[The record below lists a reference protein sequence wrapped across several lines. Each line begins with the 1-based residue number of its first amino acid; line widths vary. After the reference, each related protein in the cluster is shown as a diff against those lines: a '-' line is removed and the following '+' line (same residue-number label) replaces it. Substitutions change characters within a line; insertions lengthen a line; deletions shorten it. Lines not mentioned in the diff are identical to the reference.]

1 MAILSQRNDHALSSI
16 KSLANEPWLKKRSV
30 VEVFRA
36 LKIPGHTTR
45 IVGGAIRNAIF
56 GVAVVDIDMATT
68 LKPDEVMAAAAG
80 ANIKAVPTG
89 IAHGTVTLVLDGD
102 TIEVTTLR
110 ADIDSDGR
118 HASVVFGTDWRGDAL
133 RRDFTVNALYCDPV
147 GELFDP
153 LGGMDDILARRIKF
167 IGEPEKR
174 VAEDYLRILRFIRF
188 HGAYGSGPIDAL
200 GMSAV
205 VRGRLGLGLL
215 SRERIW
221 SEFSKILVLDKS
233 SETID
238 LMFEYGLLVDILGGA
253 PQLGKFRRL
262 VKNEKEL
269 QLKADAVRRLGA
281 LGLFVPDDASRLGA
295 RFRLSRGDLKRLG
308 VIGANNWLVEG
319 IADLDEARRRLYRLG
334 RIGFQDLVLVNFECG
349 VGRANGVTLDKLYN
363 LSENWTRPEF
373 PIDGGD
379 LKAFGIRPGPEMG
392 RLLLDLENY
401 WVAADFK
408 PDRSALLACL
418 KELL

>member
-1 MAILSQRNDHALSSI
+1 MAILSQRNDRVLISR
-16 KSLANEPWLKKRSV
+16 KSLANEPWLKKSSV

-36 LKIPGHTTR
+36 LKMPGHTTR

-68 LKPDEVMAAAAG
+68 LRPDEVMAASAR

-89 IAHGTVTLVLDGD
+89 IAHGTVTLVLGGD
-102 TIEVTTLR
+102 VIEVTTLR

-133 RRDFTVNALYCDPV
+133 RRDFTVNALYCDAA
-147 GELFDP
+147 GEVFDP
-153 LGGMDDILARRIKF
+153 LGGMGDLLARRIRF
-167 IGEPEKR
+167 IGDPEKR
-174 VAEDYLRILRFIRF
+174 ISEDYLRILRFIRF
-188 HGAYGSGPIDAL
+188 HGAYGSGSIDAG
-200 GMSAV
+200 GMGAV
-205 VRGRLGLGLL
+205 VRGRHGLGQL

-221 SEFSKILVLDKS
+221 SEFSKISVLDRS
-233 SETID
+233 VETID
-238 LMFEYGLLVDILGGA
+238 LMFEYGLLVDVLGGV

-262 VKNEKEL
+262 VKNENEL

-281 LGLFVPDDASRLGA
+281 LGLFVPDDATHLGA
-295 RFRLSRGDLKRLG
+295 RFRLSRNDVKRLTFMG
-308 VIGANNWLVEG
+308 SNLWPVEG
-319 IADLDEARRRLYRLG
+319 IADLADARRRLYQLG
-334 RIGFQDLVLVNFECG
+334 RIGFQDLVLVNYEPQT
-349 VGRANGVTLDKLYN
+349 GRAERAMLNSLYN

-379 LKAFGIRPGPEMG
+379 LKSFGLTSGPEMG
-392 RLLLDLENY
+392 KLLHELKNY

-408 PDRSALLACL
+408 PDRSALLARL
-418 KELL
+418 KEIL